1 MEKKFGFA
9 QRVCKF
15 RRNDDKMLLCCSP
28 AAVQGVDTSDPFIVA
43 TRDSFRLDR
52 QIQRGGVINF
62 DFDTDA
68 GLNLLLR
75 GHVQQG
81 LLVACT
87 DNKSDTTMF
96 CGCLQPGWATA
107 YFNKSGAEAT
117 FALMTQEVVA
127 AELAKLGIPE
137 LVLTKLG
144 KKAKLLHLAALCR
157 ALLKL
162 MLHAF
167 RHPCMHIPTT
177 TGALVVN
184 TAEVDSK
191 ANNSDLKASS
201 TANGQ
206 MLQIFALVCSR
217 RISIH
222 TVMNHAELK
231 LTNICTNTSTRSS
244 QQVVESNNSTVA
256 TAAAEGTV
264 GESMVK
270 GEVASKA
277 TAASYTAA
285 DTANTTEAAM
295 KSVPRLKFALQIDS
309 VAGTETA
316 VSDTATL
323 LTVNKDVLGVKGT
336 GDVAKAVQDV
346 SADKDTS
353 SVADSQGN
361 AKQSSGVV
369 AATAVGTSIGKRK
382 GMTISLAPLVPPV
395 DIYSGAS
402 ATDSTGSSAQK
413 QRHRQAYR
421 ATIMTAPLTM
431 LTAY

>member
-68 GLNLLLR
+68 GLNLSYEDTCSR
-75 GHVQQG
+75 GFLWH
-81 LLVACT
+81 AR
-87 DNKSDTTMF
+87 TT
-96 CGCLQPGWATA
+96 T
-107 YFNKSGAEAT
+107 
-117 FALMTQEVVA
+117 
-127 AELAKLGIPE
+127 
-137 LVLTKLG
+137 
-144 KKAKLLHLAALCR
+144 KLLHLAALCR